1 MKFSLQLPPNYSSR
15 DVIAFHAR
23 DPQSL
28 AERIEPNRIRKAFVF
43 ESTPLVL
50 DISLTKTKANC
61 HIEADRPLPHATRTT
76 LQQIARNL
84 LALRIDPEPFEAM
97 AREDKLLAP
106 LLQKQTGLR
115 IPHTTTPFEALSWA
129 IIGQQINL
137 PFAITLRRSF
147 IQLAGTKHSSGLWCH
162 PDAAAVARLNPEQL
176 GKLKFSRA
184 KAETL
189 VRMASLVDSD
199 KLPLDEWQNHSP
211 EEIQAALLAIKGIG
225 PWTVN
230 YTLLRGFAF
239 ADCSLHGD
247 AAIRN
252 ALHRLSGSGSNTKP
266 TIKEIETLLQR
277 YKPHRSMTA
286 AHLWKSLQIAA

>member
-1 MKFSLQLPPNYSSR
+1 MSFSLKLPSNYSSR
-15 DVIAFHAR
+15 EVMAFQAR
-23 DPQSL
+23 DPEGL
-28 AERIEPNRIRKAFVF
+28 AERLEPNRIRKAFVF
-43 ESTPLVL
+43 EAIPLVL
-50 DISLTKTKANC
+50 DISLAKNMANC
-61 HIEADRPLPHATRTT
+61 RIEADRPLPHATRTT

-97 AREDKLLAP
+97 AKEDNLLAS
-106 LLQKQTGLR
+106 LVQKQTGLR
-115 IPHTTTPFEALSWA
+115 IPHTTTPFEALAWA

-137 PFAITLRRSF
+137 SFAITLRRSF

-162 PDAAAVARLNPEQL
+162 PDASAVARLNPDHL
-176 GKLKFSRA
+176 GQLKFSRA

-189 VRMASLVDSD
+189 VRMAQLVDSG

-252 ALHRLSGSGSNTKP
+252 ALNRLSGSATKP

-277 YKPHRSMTA
+277 YRPHRSMTA
-286 AHLWKSLQIAA
+286 AHLWKSLHVAA